1 MFVFNGKPIGL
12 EKYQDA
18 IKWVRDLSFKP
29 RGVIEE
35 WINPDEYL
43 DKGLLLPSYAVYFV
57 RDEKG
62 YPSILVRSNEIEG
75 KNSLAIRVNG
85 VFTMRGE
92 ALLHEVL
99 SIFNGE
105 KTIEKVGENMFRSI
119 ALKKDRWEW
128 NRKPFIRE
136 RQFEC
141 NF

>member
-12 EKYQDA
+12 EKERDA
-18 IKWVRDLSFKP
+18 RRDVIRWVRDISF
-29 RGVIEE
+29 
-35 WINPDEYL
+35 
-43 DKGLLLPSYAVYFV
+43 
-57 RDEKG
+57 
-62 YPSILVRSNEIEG
+62 EIEG

-105 KTIEKVGENMFRSI
+105 KTIEEVGENMFRSI
-119 ALKKDRWEW
+119 ALEKNTWEW